1 MRGGHIEAT
10 SQILRSLR
18 KDNYGK
24 TWLRQGMCWDSIWNF
39 LSKVLFWIFFSF
51 CKEVETREVVLRKD
65 PVAGNIPLEERK
77 VTSISCLTMQLLNL
91 SGCCCNT
98 RSISKCVYIFFR
110 FFTHFTSHCNLITPL
125 SLFFLI
131 FLLAMPSPWYVEV
144 SWSRIK
150 SMPQQQPE
158 PQQWQCWILNLLILS
173 LIFNGKSPL
182 LW

>member
-1 MRGGHIEAT
+1 MEKHDSDRECVETLYEIFL
-10 SQILRSLR
+10 LR
-18 KDNYGK
+18 YCFG
-24 TWLRQGMCWDSIWNF
+24 F
-39 LSKVLFWIFFSF
+39 FFSF

-131 FLLAMPSPWYVEV
+131 FLLAMPSPWYWKFPGQG
-144 SWSRIK
+144 SNPCHS
-150 SMPQQQPE
+150 SNQSHSSD
-158 PQQWQCWILNLLILS
+158 NAGS
-173 LIFNGKSPL
+173 LTC
-182 LW
+182 